1 MVKSVR
7 IGIVFLILTNYEFF
21 DHTVREVIPP
31 THACNAYGRWKQEL
45 TPDLAFLVDSG
56 YCWCR
61 LFSETLFAFDVLL
74 SFFQAHEIDV
84 SLVGVGCSALLMRS
98 GMWRAQS
105 FGREGGLFAVC

>member
-1 MVKSVR
+1 MH
-7 IGIVFLILTNYEFF
+7 FF
-21 DHTVREVIPP
+21 WVIPSLFFAP
-31 THACNAYGRWKQEL
+31 GRWKQGEL

-61 LFSETLFAFDVLL
+61 LFSETLFAFDGLL

-98 GMWRAQS
+98 GLRRAQS